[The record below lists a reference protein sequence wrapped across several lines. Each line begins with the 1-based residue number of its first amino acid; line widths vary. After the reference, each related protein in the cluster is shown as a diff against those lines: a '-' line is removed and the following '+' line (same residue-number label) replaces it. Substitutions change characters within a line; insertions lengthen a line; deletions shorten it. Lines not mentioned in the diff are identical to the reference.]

1 MEKQTYLIRDNRIRQ
16 SCIEAI
22 QNLPTNTDRPLQI
35 IIQEDTRSLAQNR
48 MLWACLRDVSQQV
61 VWYGK
66 KLDSDSWKNI
76 FSASLKGQETVPGIN
91 GGFVVLGQSTSKM
104 RVSEMRDLIELIHA
118 FGIEHNVRFSDE
130 SARAREWANRSG
142 SAA

>member
-1 MEKQTYLIRDNRIRQ
+1 MEKQTFLIRDNRIRQ
-16 SCIEAI
+16 NCIEAI

-118 FGIEHNVRFSDE
+118 FGTEHNVRFSDE
-130 SARAREWANRSG
+130 SARARDWANRYG

>member
-1 MEKQTYLIRDNRIRQ
+1 MEKQTFLLRDKRIRQ
-16 SCIEAI
+16 NCIEAI
-22 QNLPTNTDRPLQI
+22 QNLPANTEQPLQI
-35 IIQEDTRSLAQNR
+35 IIQEDTRSIAQNR

-91 GGFVVLGQSTSKM
+91 GGFVVLGKSTSKM
-104 RVSEMRDLIELIHA
+104 RVSEMRDLITLIHA
-118 FGIEHNVRFSDE
+118 FGAEHNVQFSDE
-130 SARAREWANRSG
+130 SARAAEWASRFGN
-142 SAA
+142 

>member
-16 SCIEAI
+16 NCIEAI
-22 QNLPTNTDRPLQI
+22 QNLPANTDRPLQI

-61 VWYGK
+61 MWYGR

-104 RVSEMRDLIELIHA
+104 RVSEMRYLIELIHA
-118 FGIEHNVRFSDE
+118 FGAGHNVRFSDE
-130 SARAREWANRSG
+130 SARAREWANRFG

>member
-1 MEKQTYLIRDNRIRQ
+1 MEKQTFLIRDNRIRQ
-16 SCIEAI
+16 NCIEAI
-22 QNLPTNTDRPLQI
+22 QNLPASTDRPLQI

-48 MLWACLRDVSQQV
+48 MLWSCLRDVSQQV

-118 FGIEHNVRFSDE
+118 FGAEHNVRFSDE
-130 SARAREWANRSG
+130 SARAREWANRFG

>member
-16 SCIEAI
+16 NCIEAI

-66 KLDSDSWKNI
+66 RLDSDSWKNI

-130 SARAREWANRSG
+130 SARAREWANRFG

>member
-16 SCIEAI
+16 NCIEAI
-22 QNLPTNTDRPLQI
+22 QNLPANTEQPLQI

-91 GGFVVLGQSTSKM
+91 GGFVVLGKSTSKM
-104 RVSEMRDLIELIHA
+104 RVSEMRDLITLIHA
-118 FGIEHNVRFSDE
+118 FGAEHNVQFSDE
-130 SARAREWANRSG
+130 SARAAEWASRFGN
-142 SAA
+142 

>member
-1 MEKQTYLIRDNRIRQ
+1 MTVEKQTYLIRDNRIRQ
-16 SCIEAI
+16 NCIEAI
-22 QNLPTNTDRPLQI
+22 QNLPANTDRPLQI

-48 MLWACLRDVSQQV
+48 MLWSCLRDVSQQV

-104 RVSEMRDLIELIHA
+104 RVSEMRDLITLIHA
-118 FGIEHNVRFSDE
+118 FGAEHNVQFSDE
-130 SARAREWANRSG
+130 SARAAEWASRFGN
-142 SAA
+142 

>member
-16 SCIEAI
+16 NCIEAI
-22 QNLPTNTDRPLQI
+22 QNLPANTDRPLQI

-104 RVSEMRDLIELIHA
+104 RVSEMRDLITLIHA
-118 FGIEHNVRFSDE
+118 FGAGHNVQFSDE
-130 SARAREWANRSG
+130 SARAAEWASRFGN
-142 SAA
+142 